1 MVFTVNTLKTLLGA
15 TLSQTQ
21 ISPIPRSNFNYMQDD
36 TSTRFSDCMRSSPW
50 LSCYMS
56 QVPSFLSTKRVF
68 KQHMDEINLILYNTH
83 TNAPCVAIANL

>member
-21 ISPIPRSNFNYMQDD
+21 ISAIPRSNFNYMQDD

-68 KQHMDEINLILYNTH
+68 KHMDEINLILYNTH